1 MITLII
7 AGIDKSIGPGDI
19 VGAFI
24 NEVGTASDEIGK
36 IRIKRKEKQAEVE
49 VKLSAAAKIIE
60 IMNNNQIG
68 GVKVK
73 IYAQNPDDL
82 IDKEIMDYYH
92 KFKHLLALE
101 FSEREAQY
109 NLEMKYLTARER
121 QARGRT
127 ILNLTGQEAGFT
139 FDHLFLVKFKP
150 VYPEQKISATEI
162 KAGNTVIITANTSK
176 GKQSITGRVV
186 KRDDYF
192 LTVSFSVQPPE
203 FVYNSLDIR
212 IDLFINKDK
221 FNLMNSIL
229 ESVKKPV
236 NQIQQRKIDILLDRQ
251 KPLFNKQ
258 SIIIE
263 SETLNELQRKAVNK
277 SLAAED
283 IYLIQGPPATGKT
296 TTAVEIIKQS
306 VQTGDKV
313 LVTASSDY
321 TVDKLSEFLLDEG
334 INLLR
339 FGYPINSDQQL
350 INSTFAE
357 LIVKQDSYLK
367 AQQLRKDLS
376 KKYLTDQPNFNLETN
391 LNILNQEDK
400 KIIEQVKD
408 LEKKAAQEILTEADV
423 ICTTN
428 FAVGSKFLTDLN
440 FDLSI
445 IEEANQAIQ
454 PAALLAF
461 LKAKKTIL
469 LGDQKELL
477 PDIISKEAAKQG
489 LASSLFDRLT
499 NLYAENC
506 LVKFKH
512 QYRMNRKLMGFASLY
527 FYDNQLRADES
538 AAKITLAD
546 LDIKTS
552 TDNAFTVQ
560 AMQANYP
567 FVFLDTSEMKAAE
580 HCLHENGLYYNP
592 VEAEIILDLINQA
605 VKSNLSAADIG
616 VITPYLAQ
624 INLIN
629 QHNKFAQVEINQA
642 AAFQGREKELI
653 IYSAVR
659 SNQSANLGLLKNLNQ
674 LNLALTRARR
684 KIIFVGDSKTIC
696 QEEVYANLLI
706 YTKKIGLYYK
716 L

>member
-1 MITLII
+1 
-7 AGIDKSIGPGDI
+7 
-19 VGAFI
+19 
-24 NEVGTASDEIGK
+24 
-36 IRIKRKEKQAEVE
+36 
-49 VKLSAAAKIIE
+49 
-60 IMNNNQIG
+60 
-68 GVKVK
+68 
-73 IYAQNPDDL
+73 
-82 IDKEIMDYYH
+82 
-92 KFKHLLALE
+92 LL
-101 FSEREAQY
+101 
-109 NLEMKYLTARER
+109 
-121 QARGRT
+121 
-127 ILNLTGQEAGFT
+127 
-139 FDHLFLVKFKP
+139 
-150 VYPEQKISATEI
+150 
-162 KAGNTVIITANTSK
+162 
-176 GKQSITGRVV
+176 
-186 KRDDYF
+186 
-192 LTVSFSVQPPE
+192 
-203 FVYNSLDIR
+203 
-212 IDLFINKDK
+212 
-221 FNLMNSIL
+221 
-229 ESVKKPV
+229 
-236 NQIQQRKIDILLDRQ
+236 
-251 KPLFNKQ
+251 
-258 SIIIE
+258 
-263 SETLNELQRKAVNK
+263 
-277 SLAAED
+277 
-283 IYLIQGPPATGKT
+283 
-296 TTAVEIIKQS
+296 
-306 VQTGDKV
+306 
-313 LVTASSDY
+313 TASSDY